1 VNKASLF
8 KLDPGT
14 LLDNK
19 YRIDDII
26 GSGGMG
32 FVYKAQNIVLKR
44 DVAIKTL
51 QARRDENKDSLRR
64 FQQEAQ
70 IAASIGQDNICEVID
85 FGTHHT
91 DDDDFDVYYLVM
103 PLLSGQSLGDWF
115 ESWVIPSPSIFID
128 IISQTLLGLHA
139 AHEKKIVHRDLK
151 PDNIFITRI
160 GDRDNFV
167 KILDFGISKY
177 LESEAALNLT
187 RTGIAMGTPLYMS
200 PEQAKGSRN
209 IDYAADLYAVGVVL
223 YEGFVGQL
231 PYTGDSFNEVLLKI
245 ATNPYVAPRKAN
257 PHVPL
262 EIESVILKAMSHA
275 SRDRYVSALQMR
287 QALLRAAALANID
300 ARKSFVYPPSNAPKP
315 ISTNIRTLDIK
326 SPTDGGT
333 TRDNGRRRGSVPADL
348 LDTDL
353 KITQTGANRIPAVLI
368 GIIVL
373 SLIAVA
379 IGVFYIILK
388 RTPQTESANI
398 LAIEPLPD
406 KVDASAQGGSINTRE
421 SSQGSDERAKLL
433 PAVQLDVVPSL
444 KADIDESAISG
455 IDTVDDSRPET
466 ISEKKTIGAV
476 KTGVRK
482 SSHVAQ
488 PAAQPEAEDPEDMD
502 SPGNAA
508 GKEQRGPDDASVPPA
523 SDNSETSDTDDIRE
537 RTRLIERDA
546 TSIFD

>member
-1 VNKASLF
+1 MNKASLF

-32 FVYKAQNIVLKR
+32 FVYRAQNIVLKR

-51 QARRDENKDSLRR
+51 QARKDENNDSLRR

-70 IAASIGQDNICEVID
+70 IAASIGHDNICEVID

-187 RTGIAMGTPLYMS
+187 KTGIAMGTPLYMS

-231 PYTGDSFNEVLLKI
+231 PYTGDSFNDVLLKI
-245 ATNPYVAPRKAN
+245 ATKPYIAPRKAN

-262 EIESVILKAMSHA
+262 EIESVILKSMSHTA
-275 SRDRYVSALQMR
+275 KDRYVSALQMR

-300 ARKSFVYPPSNAPKP
+300 ARKSFVYPASNAPKP

-353 KITQTGANRIPAVLI
+353 KATQIGANRIPAVLV

-379 IGVFYIILK
+379 IGVFYIVLK
-388 RTPQTESANI
+388 RTTRTENANI
-398 LAIEPLPD
+398 LSIEPLPAE
-406 KVDASAQGGSINTRE
+406 VDASAQGVPIDTSE
-421 SSQGSDERAKLL
+421 SDTEDNEKARLL
-433 PAVQLDVVPSL
+433 PSVQLDVVPEL

-455 IDTVDDSRPET
+455 IEAVDEPRPEM
-466 ISEKKTIGAV
+466 ISEKKTIGA
-476 KTGVRK
+476 TRNGTRK
-482 SSHVAQ
+482 HG
-488 PAAQPEAEDPEDMD
+488 PAARPEAVD
-502 SPGNAA
+502 SPGDAA
-508 GKEQRGPDDASVPPA
+508 AEEPGSTDDAPVAPI
-523 SDNSETSDTDDIRE
+523 NEENRISDTDPLRD

-546 TSIFD
+546 TSVFD

>member
-1 VNKASLF
+1 MNKASLF

-32 FVYKAQNIVLKR
+32 FVYRAQNIVLKR

-70 IAASIGQDNICEVID
+70 IAASIGHDNICEVID
-85 FGTHHT
+85 FGSHHT
-91 DDDDFDVYYLVM
+91 DDDFDVYYLVM

-187 RTGIAMGTPLYMS
+187 KTGIAMGTPLYMS
-200 PEQAKGSRN
+200 PEQATGSRQ
-209 IDYAADLYAVGVVL
+209 IDSAVDLYAVGVVL

-231 PYTGDSFNEVLLKI
+231 PYTGNSFNEVLLKI
-245 ATNPYVAPRKAN
+245 ATTPYIAPRKAN

-262 EIESVILKAMSHA
+262 EIESVILKAMSPA
-275 SRDRYVSALQMR
+275 ARDRYVSALQMR

-300 ARKSFVYPPSNAPKP
+300 ARKSFVYPASNAPKP
-315 ISTNIRTLDIK
+315 ISANIRTLDIK

-353 KITQTGANRIPAVLI
+353 KTTQIGANRIPAVLI

-379 IGVFYIILK
+379 IGVFFIILK
-388 RTPQTESANI
+388 RTPRTESANI

-406 KVDASAQGGSINTRE
+406 KVDASAQGVAIDTLE
-421 SSQGSDERAKLL
+421 SGQGSNDGAKLR
-433 PAVQLDVVPSL
+433 PAVQLDVVPAM

-455 IDTVDDSRPET
+455 IDAVDDPGEET

-482 SSHVAQ
+482 NSH
-488 PAAQPEAEDPEDMD
+488 AAQPEAEEDT
-502 SPGNAA
+502 AVE
-508 GKEQRGPDDASVPPA
+508 EQRGPDDAPVSPA
-523 SDNSETSDTDDIRE
+523 GDKSETSDTDDLRD